1 MYYVGLDVH
10 WQQSTF
16 CVLDENG
23 KKLSSRTV
31 QGSWDKLLMA
41 LGVVKKP
48 FAICF
53 EASTGY
59 GYLFEKL
66 SLMAAKVTVAHP
78 GQLRLIFRSKR
89 KSDRVDAEKLAKL
102 LYLDEVPP
110 VYVPSAQVRS
120 WRGLIEHRTGLLFE
134 RTRGKNELRAL
145 LRSHGLAAPK
155 GLWTAR
161 GLAWLRERAFP
172 CAFDAVRRDT
182 LLERITSLN
191 GMIKRVEVELAK
203 VADGHPGVQLLMT
216 IPGVGIR
223 TAEAVM
229 AYIDKPE
236 RFHSVKAVGDY
247 FGMVPCLD
255 ASAGKERF
263 GHITREGPA
272 TVRRLLVEAA
282 WQAIRRDAGI
292 KARFERMMH
301 ADPDRKKIAVVA
313 VAHYLLRVMLAMLK
327 TGEVWRGAAA

>member
-1 MYYVGLDVH
+1 MRYVGLDVH
-10 WQQSTF
+10 WKQSTF
-16 CVLDENG
+16 CELDENG

-31 QGSWDKLLMA
+31 HGSWDKVLMA
-41 LGVVKKP
+41 LSVVKKP

-66 SLMAAKVTVAHP
+66 SVLAERVTVAHP
-78 GQLRLIFRSKR
+78 GQLRIIFKAKK

-102 LYLDEVPP
+102 LYLDEVPA
-110 VYVPSAQVRS
+110 VYVPAVEVRA
-120 WRGLIEHRTGLLFE
+120 WRGLIEHRSGLLFE
-134 RTRGKNELRAL
+134 RTRSKNELRAL
-145 LRSHGLAAPK
+145 LRGHGLAAPK

-161 GLAWLRERAFP
+161 GMAWLRELTFS

-182 LLERITSLN
+182 LLERVTSLSR
-191 GMIKRVEVELAK
+191 MIKMVEVELAK
-203 VADGHPGVQLLMT
+203 VSDGHAGVQLLMT

-229 AYIDKPE
+229 AYVDNPA
-236 RFHSVKAVGDY
+236 RFHSNKAIGDY
-247 FGMVPCLD
+247 FGIVPCQD
-255 ASAGKERF
+255 ASAGKSRF

-272 TVRRLLVEAA
+272 TVRRLVTEAA
-282 WQAIRRDAGI
+282 WQAVRRNAGVR
-292 KARFERMMH
+292 ARFERVMH
-301 ADPDRKKIAVVA
+301 GQAERKKIAIVA

-327 TGEVWRGAAA
+327 SGEVWREEAA

>member
-31 QGSWDKLLMA
+31 HGSWDKLLMA

-172 CAFDAVRRDT
+172 CAFR
-182 LLERITSLN
+182 
-191 GMIKRVEVELAK
+191 
-203 VADGHPGVQLLMT
+203 
-216 IPGVGIR
+216 
-223 TAEAVM
+223 
-229 AYIDKPE
+229 
-236 RFHSVKAVGDY
+236 
-247 FGMVPCLD
+247 
-255 ASAGKERF
+255 
-263 GHITREGPA
+263 
-272 TVRRLLVEAA
+272 
-282 WQAIRRDAGI
+282 
-292 KARFERMMH
+292 
-301 ADPDRKKIAVVA
+301 
-313 VAHYLLRVMLAMLK
+313 
-327 TGEVWRGAAA
+327 RGAS

>member
-10 WQQSTF
+10 WKQSTF

-23 KKLSSRTV
+23 KKLTSRTV
-31 QGSWDKLLMA
+31 HGSWDKLLMA
-41 LGVVKKP
+41 LSVVKKP

-66 SLMAAKVTVAHP
+66 RALAERVTVAHP
-78 GQLRLIFRSKR
+78 GQLRIIFKSK
-89 KSDRVDAEKLAKL
+89 KKNDRVDAEKLAKL

-110 VYVPSAQVRS
+110 VYVPSAEVRA

-134 RTRGKNELRAL
+134 RTRSKNELRAL
-145 LRSHGLAAPK
+145 LRGHGLVAPK
-155 GLWTAR
+155 GLWTLK
-161 GLAWLRERAFP
+161 GLAWLRELAFP

-191 GMIKRVEVELAK
+191 RMLKMVEAELAK
-203 VADGHPGVQLLMT
+203 VSDGHAGVQLLMT

-229 AYIDKPE
+229 AYVDDPA
-236 RFHSVKAVGDY
+236 RFHGNKAIGAY
-247 FGMVPCLD
+247 FGLVPCQD
-255 ASAGKERF
+255 SSAGKNRF
-263 GHITREGPA
+263 GHITQEGPA
-272 TVRRLLVEAA
+272 TVRRLVTEAA
-282 WQAIRRDAGI
+282 WQAVRRNGKIR
-292 KARFERMMH
+292 ARFERIMH
-301 ADPDRKKIAVVA
+301 GQAERKKIAIVA
-313 VAHYLLRVMLAMLK
+313 VGHYLLRVMLSMLK
-327 TGEVWRGAAA
+327 SGEVWREEAA